1 LRLMSAPTAAS
12 PILWRVAHGQS
23 ATDTRRGFASRYGEL
38 NVYIESSVISD
49 RDDPSFDTHF
59 ECFAK
64 HEFIRGVSYIQF
76 DRLCST
82 DSSHS
87 NRDPEFYFLA
97 IASSFAIKYVP
108 VS

>member
-1 LRLMSAPTAAS
+1 MGSLPLT
-12 PILWRVAHGQS
+12 QS
-23 ATDTRRGFASRYGEL
+23 VVLLVGMVNLTYTT
-38 NVYIESSVISD
+38 NQVIPD

-87 NRDPEFYFLA
+87 NRGPEFYLLA
-97 IASSFAIKYVP
+97 IANSFAIKYVLI
-108 VS
+108 S